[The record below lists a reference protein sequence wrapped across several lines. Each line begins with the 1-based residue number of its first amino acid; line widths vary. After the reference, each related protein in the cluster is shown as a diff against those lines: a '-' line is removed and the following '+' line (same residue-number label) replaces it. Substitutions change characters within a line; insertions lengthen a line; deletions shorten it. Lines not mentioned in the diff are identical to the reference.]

1 MTIHD
6 IWILWYH
13 ELRNWNQSWFDWA
26 TALTPGIPHNG
37 AAKMPQLEMVDR
49 MVPWHCSGASRK
61 TTSRIKHMIEKRKL
75 MMAKISK
82 LQLLLAFHSHL
93 ESSLSAIPRS
103 FGFRHPRIE
112 MGALRPWQ
120 HVGSTQW
127 QCGKMGSKDQQL
139 EMQGSIQR
147 MIGWTELEIH
157 IKWNRY
163 VEHAQGFTFLCLLCG
178 TVFMQSKLCY
188 AKRVHARRLLT
199 WDLY

>member
-1 MTIHD
+1 MEPPKCPNWKWWTGWCPDIALGLPEKQHQAHD
-6 IWILWYH
+6 WKKKIDDD
-13 ELRNWNQSWFDWA
+13 EDVQAA
-26 TALTPGIPHNG
+26 T
-37 AAKMPQLEMVDR
+37 
-49 MVPWHCSGASRK
+49 S
-61 TTSRIKHMIEKRKL
+61 TSFPFAFGKFPFY
-75 MMAKISK
+75 
-82 LQLLLAFHSHL
+82 LL
-93 ESSLSAIPRS
+93 SLYRS

-120 HVGSTQW
+120 HVESTRW
-127 QCGKMGSKDQQL
+127 QCGKMDSKDQQL

-147 MIGWTELEIH
+147 MTGWTELEIH